1 MCTFPSRLVE
11 CEGKPWE
18 ATTLVRLT
26 YVDARQVF
34 SGLMNQESGNQ
45 SIRKIVISQ
54 RGQTRAYLGLASERS
69 LGVAEGKRRREGAER
84 FFSSWRYRRQA
95 ESSSSINLRHA
106 KNCGRKSLDGLLYQY
121 FVLAVLSIVYYM
133 YSLYFL

>member
-69 LGVAEGKRRREGAER
+69 LGVAEGSAGGKEGRDSFLHGDTDDRQRAAAASTCDMRRTADEKAWTAY
-84 FFSSWRYRRQA
+84 STST
-95 ESSSSINLRHA
+95 L
-106 KNCGRKSLDGLLYQY
+106 
-121 FVLAVLSIVYYM
+121 